1 MALIKFFC
9 LIVLLLLVVLVL
21 GAPVA
26 FSIGFVAVMGVILF
40 MPHGNLLQFA
50 AIIYNQGT
58 NLDYLIIS
66 MFLLMAELLSQGDIA
81 HDIFTVLYKYVK
93 KINGGI
99 GIAAILTSTV
109 FAALCGSSAA
119 TAAAIGR
126 ISIKEM
132 INLNYD
138 RKFSIGLVA
147 AGGTIGI
154 MIPPSI
160 PMVVYGII
168 TETSIVKLF
177 MAGILPGLLIS
188 TLLITYVLIK
198 GKLTPEIVGVSVG
211 TNKNNK
217 LHHPSKDKGQV
228 AISFKSEYD
237 FNRQSFIQDFK
248 LIGLPIL
255 LIVVI
260 LASLYAGMATPIEM
274 AGLGVI
280 GTMLI
285 ILITKRFSIQ
295 SFLNSLRFTAK
306 NSAMNAFILFAGFS
320 LSYVVSYLGLP
331 QQLASLLTTY
341 IHNKWIIIIVLYIM
355 WFLLGMILDTGS
367 MIILTIP
374 FVFSTL
380 IGYGFDPIWLGVV
393 STLCVQI
400 AMITPPVGLVLFILK
415 GVTDAPMSEIILGCI
430 PFILILL
437 FSLLILTIF
446 PQIAT
451 YIPSLM

>member
-1 MALIKFFC
+1 MALIQFFG
-9 LIVLLLLVVLVL
+9 LIIFLLIVVLVL

-26 FSIGFVAVMGVILF
+26 FSIGFTAVVGILTL
-40 MPHGNLLQFA
+40 MPHENLLQLA

-58 NLDYLIIS
+58 KLDYLIIS
-66 MFLLMAELLSQGDIA
+66 MFLLMAELLTQGNIA
-81 HDIFTVLYKYVK
+81 HDIFTVLNKYVK
-93 KINGGI
+93 KIKGGI
-99 GIAAILTSTV
+99 GIAAILASTV
-109 FAALCGSSAA
+109 FAALSGSSVA

-132 INLNYD
+132 INLKYD

-188 TLLITYVLIK
+188 AMLSGYVLIK
-198 GKLTPEIVGVSVG
+198 GKLTPEIVGARVDKNDINIIEQHY
-211 TNKNNK
+211 NKEK
-217 LHHPSKDKGQV
+217 SKYDYSKKG
-228 AISFKSEYD
+228 IIK
-237 FNRQSFIQDFK
+237 DFK
-248 LIGLPIL
+248 LMGLPVL

-260 LASLYAGMATPIEM
+260 LTSLYAGIATPIEM
-274 AGLGVI
+274 AGIGVI

-285 ILITKRFSIQ
+285 TIINRRFNRQ
-295 SFLNSLRFTAK
+295 SFFLALKFTAR

-331 QQLASLLTTY
+331 HQLAELLTTY
-341 IHNKWIIIIVLYIM
+341 IHNRWIIIIALYLV
-355 WFLLGMILDTGS
+355 WFVFGMILDTGS

-374 FVFSTL
+374 FVFTTL
-380 IGYGFDPIWLGVV
+380 LEYGFDPIWIGVV

-400 AMITPPVGLVLFILK
+400 AMITPPVGLVLFVLK
-415 GVTDAPMSEIILGCI
+415 GVTDASMREIILGCI
-430 PFILILL
+430 PFIFILI